1 LEFAEFSFPQ
11 IRRRKIRHAI
21 ETAFMASPPASPRSK
36 SDVPFYV
43 ALYVLGGSYVLLIVA
58 LVAAEFL
65 YARPGDFAR
74 IFADHNIRNA
84 IRLSV
89 ISSTVSTILALWVS
103 VPIAYLM
110 SRSDFRGKQIVDAI
124 VDIPI
129 VLPPLVV
136 GLCLLIL
143 FRQTPLQL
151 LDDRWPIAFHVPAV
165 IMAQFTVVTAFA
177 VRTLR
182 ASFDEIS
189 PRQEQVALTLGCR
202 VGLCRS
208 HAATNRGLARQRVS
222 GVERGQH
229 RRGRGRLAGDD
240 RRVSR
245 RARHRTSGH
254 PGPRPRWSRRQPDV
268 VRQLPRRNKK
278 THGGLNPACGSIK
291 KRWSD
296 HRLLLASSESLKRLG
311 GRSACGRSELP
322 GVARTTDV

>member
-1 LEFAEFSFPQ
+1 
-11 IRRRKIRHAI
+11 
-21 ETAFMASPPASPRSK
+21 MASPPASPRSK

-43 ALYVLGGSYVLLIVA
+43 ALSVLGGSYVLLIVA

-74 IFADHNIRNA
+74 IFADHNIRYA

-143 FRQTPLQL
+143 FRQTPLRL

-165 IMAQFTVVTAFA
+165 ILAQFAVVTAFA
-177 VRTLR
+177 VRALR
-182 ASFDEIS
+182 ATFDEIS

-202 VGLCRS
+202 RTQAFWLVVLPEARYGLLSAGTLAWARAFGEFGPVLVFAGATGQRTEVLPVSVYLELSVGNVEG
-208 HAATNRGLARQRVS
+208 AAAVSLVMIAVSLVVLVTVRAVTRGHV
-222 GVERGQH
+222 
-229 RRGRGRLAGDD
+229 
-240 RRVSR
+240 
-245 RARHRTSGH
+245 
-254 PGPRPRWSRRQPDV
+254 
-268 VRQLPRRNKK
+268 
-278 THGGLNPACGSIK
+278 HGGLVGS
-291 KRWSD
+291 RM
-296 HRLLLASSESLKRLG
+296 
-311 GRSACGRSELP
+311 
-322 GVARTTDV
+322 